1 MSQTQRLIS
10 DHINIWTS
18 AEAEKKSG
26 RGRSSNNAGNIF
38 GIQKMRELIL
48 ELAVQGRLT
57 SNNLNEKPSIEEPM
71 EIQKEIPFKLHKNWR
86 WTSLPNIAKYKVG
99 KTPSTKNSS
108 YWTGSNN
115 GYNWVSIADLIHGE
129 TISKTS
135 KKVTDLAQKEVFKSI
150 PIEAGTI
157 LMSFKLTIGKIS
169 ILEVPAYHN
178 EAIISIYPSKFVN
191 KDFLFK
197 ILPSRA
203 KAGISKSAIKGNTL
217 NSKSLAKLLIPLPP
231 LPEQLRI
238 VSKVNELMVV
248 CDQLE
253 QKYINSNQIHKK
265 LLKVL
270 LDSLAK
276 YTDANKFKDTY
287 QLIYTHFDTL
297 FSTEESVSNLK
308 KTLLDLAIMGKLTPQ
323 DHKEEPAS
331 ELIKKIQNRKNKFI
345 NERKIKK
352 EKLSKYITENEK
364 LFKLPKGWEW
374 TRLNNFSEI
383 KGGKRLPAGE
393 TFSTKKTPYI
403 YIQVT
408 NMKNDEIVDENLKY
422 ISLETYNKINQYTIS
437 SEDLYITLAGTIGD
451 VGSVPDRFNGMN
463 LTENAAKI
471 VFHDVNKEWL
481 IYSLKSSWSKNQFLD
496 KSVKVAQ
503 PKLGLHK
510 ISTLIIALPPLK
522 EQQRI
527 VSNLKELMSLCDVL
541 QSHIQQASMQQ
552 KQIADVLV
560 SQALN

>member
-57 SNNLNEKPSIEEPM
+57 SNNLNEKPSIEELM

-86 WTSLPNIAKYKVG
+86 WTSLPDIAKYKVG

-115 GYNWVSIADLIHGE
+115 GYNWVSIADLIHGG

-231 LPEQLRI
+231 LPEQIRI
-238 VSKVNELMVV
+238 VSKVNDLMAI
-248 CDQLE
+248 CNQLE
-253 QKYINSNQIHKK
+253 QQHINSSETHEK
-265 LLKVL
+265 LVQVL
-270 LDSLAK
+270 LHSLAQSK
-276 YTDANKFKDTY
+276 NTQEFKDCWKK
-287 QLIYTHFDTL
+287 IASHFEVL
-297 FSTEESVSNLK
+297 FTTEESVDELI
-308 KTLLDLAIMGKLTPQ
+308 KTIIQLAVMGKLVPQ
-323 DHKEEPAS
+323 DPKDEPAS
-331 ELIKKIQNRKNKFI
+331 ELIKKIEIEKSAIKNIKNTFSFNKDNISFNLPQGWKWVKFSDIAQHNSGKTLDSSRNTGEYRNYITTSNLYWGSFDLSSIRKMPIEDYELERCTAKKGDLLIIEGGEAGRAAVWESDNDICFQNHIHRARFYGKI
-345 NERKIKK
+345 NPYYAYRYF
-352 EKLSKYITENEK
+352 EKLNIT
-364 LFKLPKGWEW
+364 
-374 TRLNNFSEI
+374 
-383 KGGKRLPAGE
+383 GE
-393 TFSTKKTPYI
+393 
-403 YIQVT
+403 
-408 NMKNDEIVDENLKY
+408 
-422 ISLETYNKINQYTIS
+422 INQYRKGIGIS
-437 SEDLYITLAGTIGD
+437 SMSGKSL
-451 VGSVPDRFNGMN
+451 GSIPF
-463 LTENAAKI
+463 
-471 VFHDVNKEWL
+471 
-481 IYSLKSSWSKNQFLD
+481 
-496 KSVKVAQ
+496 
-503 PKLGLHK
+503 P
-510 ISTLIIALPPLK
+510 LPPLD
-522 EQQRI
+522 EQSRI
-527 VSNLKELMSLCDVL
+527 VNKLDQLMALCDEL
-541 QSHIQQASMQQ
+541 KSRIQQASMQQ

>member
-86 WTSLPNIAKYKVG
+86 WTFLPDIAKYKVG

-115 GYNWVSIADLIHGE
+115 GYNWVSIADLIHGG

-150 PIEAGTI
+150 PIEAGII

-238 VSKVNELMVV
+238 VSKVNDLMAI
-248 CDQLE
+248 CNQLE
-253 QKYINSNQIHKK
+253 QQHINSSETHKK
-265 LLKVL
+265 LVQVL
-270 LDSLAK
+270 LHNLVQSKDMQE
-276 YTDANKFKDTY
+276 FKDCW
-287 QLIYTHFDTL
+287 QKIASHFEVL
-297 FSTEESVSNLK
+297 FTTEESVDELI
-308 KTLLDLAIMGKLTPQ
+308 KTIIQLAVMGKLIPQ
-323 DHKEEPAS
+323 DPKDEPAS
-331 ELIKKIQNRKNKFI
+331 ELIKKIEIEKPAIK
-345 NERKIKK
+345 KIKNTFSFNK
-352 EKLSKYITENEK
+352 DNISFNLPQGWKWVKFSDIAQHNSGKTLDSSRNTGEYRNYITTSNLYWGSFDLSSIRKMPIEDYELERCTAKKGDLLIIEGGEAGRAAVWESDNDICFQNHIHRARFYGKINPYYAYRYFEKLNIT
-364 LFKLPKGWEW
+364 
-374 TRLNNFSEI
+374 
-383 KGGKRLPAGE
+383 GE
-393 TFSTKKTPYI
+393 
-403 YIQVT
+403 
-408 NMKNDEIVDENLKY
+408 
-422 ISLETYNKINQYTIS
+422 INQYRKGIGIS
-437 SEDLYITLAGTIGD
+437 NMSGKSL
-451 VGSVPDRFNGMN
+451 GSIPF
-463 LTENAAKI
+463 
-471 VFHDVNKEWL
+471 
-481 IYSLKSSWSKNQFLD
+481 
-496 KSVKVAQ
+496 
-503 PKLGLHK
+503 P
-510 ISTLIIALPPLK
+510 LPPLN
-522 EQQRI
+522 EQSRI
-527 VSNLKELMSLCDVL
+527 VNKLDQLMALCDEL
-541 QSHIQQASMQQ
+541 KSRIQQASMQQ

>member
-1 MSQTQRLIS
+1 MTQTQRLIS

-57 SNNLNEKPSIEEPM
+57 SNNLNEKPSIEEPI

-86 WTSLPNIAKYKVG
+86 WTSLPDIAKYKVG

-108 YWTGSNN
+108 YWTGSYN
-115 GYNWVSIADLIHGE
+115 GYNWVSIADLIHGG

-150 PIEAGTI
+150 PIDAGTI

-178 EAIISIYPSKFVN
+178 EAIISVYPSKFVN

-238 VSKVNELMVV
+238 VSKVNDLMAI
-248 CDQLE
+248 CNQLE
-253 QKYINSNQIHKK
+253 QQHINSSETHEK
-265 LLKVL
+265 LVQVL
-270 LDSLAK
+270 LHSLAQSK
-276 YTDANKFKDTY
+276 NMQEFKDCW
-287 QLIYTHFDTL
+287 QKIASHFEVL
-297 FSTEESVSNLK
+297 FTTEESVDELI
-308 KTLLDLAIMGKLTPQ
+308 KTIIQLAVMGKLVPQ
-323 DHKEEPAS
+323 DPKDEPAS
-331 ELIKKIQNRKNKFI
+331 ELIKKIEIEKSAIK
-345 NERKIKK
+345 KIKNTFSFNK
-352 EKLSKYITENEK
+352 DNISFNLPQGWKWVKFSDIAQHNSGKTLDSSRNTGEHRNYITTSNLYWGSFDLSSIRKMPIEDYELERCTAKKGDLLIIEGGEAGRAAVWESDNDICFQNHIHRARFYGKINPYYAYRYFEKLNIT
-364 LFKLPKGWEW
+364 
-374 TRLNNFSEI
+374 
-383 KGGKRLPAGE
+383 GE
-393 TFSTKKTPYI
+393 
-403 YIQVT
+403 
-408 NMKNDEIVDENLKY
+408 
-422 ISLETYNKINQYTIS
+422 INQYRKGIGIS
-437 SEDLYITLAGTIGD
+437 SMSGKSL
-451 VGSVPDRFNGMN
+451 GSIPF
-463 LTENAAKI
+463 
-471 VFHDVNKEWL
+471 
-481 IYSLKSSWSKNQFLD
+481 
-496 KSVKVAQ
+496 
-503 PKLGLHK
+503 P
-510 ISTLIIALPPLK
+510 LPPLN
-522 EQQRI
+522 EQSRI
-527 VSNLKELMSLCDVL
+527 VNKLDQLMALCDEL
-541 QSHIQQASMQQ
+541 KSHIQQASMQQ

>member
-86 WTSLPNIAKYKVG
+86 WTFLPDIAKYKVG

-115 GYNWVSIADLIHGE
+115 GYNWVSIADLIHGG

-150 PIEAGTI
+150 PIEAGII

-238 VSKVNELMVV
+238 VSKVNDLMAI
-248 CDQLE
+248 CNQLE
-253 QKYINSNQIHKK
+253 QQHINSSETHKK
-265 LLKVL
+265 LVQVL
-270 LDSLAK
+270 LHNLVQSKDMQE
-276 YTDANKFKDTY
+276 FKDCW
-287 QLIYTHFDTL
+287 QKIAGHFEVL
-297 FSTEESVSNLK
+297 FTTEESVDELI
-308 KTLLDLAIMGKLTPQ
+308 KTIIQLAVMGKLIPQ
-323 DHKEEPAS
+323 DPKDEPAS
-331 ELIKKIQNRKNKFI
+331 ELIKKIEIEKPAIK
-345 NERKIKK
+345 KIKNTFSFNK
-352 EKLSKYITENEK
+352 DNISFNLPQGWKWVKFSDIAQHNSGKTLDSSRNTGEYRNYITTSNLYWGSFDLSSIRKMPIEDYELERCTAKKGDLLIIEGGEAGRAAVWESDNDICFQNHIHRARFYGKINPYYAYRYFEKLNIT
-364 LFKLPKGWEW
+364 
-374 TRLNNFSEI
+374 
-383 KGGKRLPAGE
+383 GE
-393 TFSTKKTPYI
+393 
-403 YIQVT
+403 
-408 NMKNDEIVDENLKY
+408 
-422 ISLETYNKINQYTIS
+422 INQYRKGIGIS
-437 SEDLYITLAGTIGD
+437 NMSGKSL
-451 VGSVPDRFNGMN
+451 GSIPF
-463 LTENAAKI
+463 
-471 VFHDVNKEWL
+471 
-481 IYSLKSSWSKNQFLD
+481 
-496 KSVKVAQ
+496 
-503 PKLGLHK
+503 P
-510 ISTLIIALPPLK
+510 LPPLN
-522 EQQRI
+522 EQSRI
-527 VSNLKELMSLCDVL
+527 VNKLDQLMALCDEL
-541 QSHIQQASMQQ
+541 KSRIQQASMQQ